1 MKGSDFVERIQVRLT
16 EPIIDWV
23 KKQADIEGVAI
34 STMIRLI
41 LDREMFKDEIEKQFE
56 KKKRGNK

>member
-1 MKGSDFVERIQVRLT
+1 MEKIQVRLT
-16 EPIIDWV
+16 DTIIDWV
-23 KKQADIEGVAI
+23 KKQADIEGVPV

-41 LDREMFKDEIEKQFE
+41 LDREMFKDEIKKQFD